1 MKAKELEN
9 IEKQTLM
16 EEIFDQIDTYVM
28 VLDNRNTVL
37 IANKK
42 VKEKYG
48 NVIGKK
54 CYEVHHKTPKAP
66 DFCVMNCVKDGITG
80 DTTFFDDAITKRW
93 YDVSVSKIL
102 VGDKCFFVHLMTDVN
117 EKHFQEE
124 KIIELNQALRV
135 LNKILRHDILNN
147 ITVIML
153 SLEMM
158 KTEDISLKNRALS
171 AIQKSVELVNKMRD
185 LETAISSGGE
195 LKPYDA
201 KTKLAEIIISFP
213 EIKFKIEGNC
223 KILADEAIIS
233 VFNNLLRNAVIHG
246 KADKVDIF
254 MEKKS
259 GFCTIKISDNGV
271 GIPDVIKDKLFD
283 EGVSYDE
290 NKGMGLG
297 LYIVKKTIERY
308 GGDVSFENNVPKGT
322 TFILKLKKS
331 L

>member
-1 MKAKELEN
+1 MKAKELKN

-28 VLDNRNTVL
+28 VLDDKNTVL

-54 CYEVHHKTPKAP
+54 CYEVHHKTPIAP
-66 DFCVMNCVKDGITG
+66 DFCVMNCVKDGIAG
-80 DTTFFDDAITKRW
+80 DTTFYDDAITKRW

-102 VGDKCFFVHLMTDVN
+102 VGDNCFFVHLMTDVN
-117 EKHFQEE
+117 EKHFREE

-153 SLEMM
+153 SLEMI

-171 AIQKSVELVNKMRD
+171 AIEKSVELVNKMRD

-195 LKPYDA
+195 LKSYDVRA
-201 KTKLAEIIISFP
+201 KLAEIILSYP
-213 EIKFKIEGNC
+213 EIKFRIEGNC
-223 KILADEAIIS
+223 KIFADEAITS

-246 KADKVDIF
+246 KADKVEIS
-254 MEKKS
+254 MEKNID
-259 GFCTIKISDNGV
+259 FCNIKISDNGV

-283 EGVSYDE
+283 EGVSYGD

-308 GGDVSFENNVPKGT
+308 GGEVSFENNAPKGT
-322 TFILKLKKS
+322 TFILKLKNS